1 MDEKPMDVLIS
12 RKKDVL
18 NKLLA
23 SAPKD
28 KPMALGKLSKQ
39 EIKNLKNLTGMKMDS
54 KNIHLEDKPTKDTS
68 KREKEKK
75 DKNQSR
81 IKKAL

>member
-1 MDEKPMDVLIS
+1 
-12 RKKDVL
+12 
-18 NKLLA
+18 
-23 SAPKD
+23 
-28 KPMALGKLSKQ
+28 MALGKLSKQ

-54 KNIHLEDKPTKDTS
+54 KNIHLEDKPPKDTS